1 VKCGFFEVKV
11 PSCHKEEAG
20 MPLLFANGLL
30 LLLLLLLL
38 LSIGVAGCGGAGVDS
53 AA

>member
-1 VKCGFFEVKV
+1 MKCGFFEVKV

-38 LSIGVAGCGGAGVDS
+38 SIGVAGCGGAGVDS